1 MLYRILSFIALVACI
16 TWFAIDP
23 GFEPF
28 IGIMVG
34 FAAFFRDEVH
44 GVIGLNF
51 LSLTPKTSLIRN
63 LTHSKYSFI
72 EPEYINP
79 KIIEDLVG
87 LLSDTGDQ
95 VVSINV
101 AKSNKSN
108 RYFGDVTVEKTSSN
122 PIVKA
127 TDGEV
132 SFAYQYIGHS
142 FSGVHLLRTWDSGG
156 GSGIFCSVV
165 LLTISNDDAIEL
177 ERQKATKIERFVVK
191 KVGLLPLGDRY
202 EGEIKYRFGILTIP
216 ACSGQAS
223 LRNKKQRLLVV

>member
-1 MLYRILSFIALVACI
+1 MYRIISFIALVACI

-28 IGIMVG
+28 IAIMVS

-51 LSLTPKTSLIRN
+51 LSLTPKASLIRN

-72 EPEYINP
+72 ESEYINP

-87 LLSDTGDQ
+87 WLSDTEDQ

-101 AKSNKSN
+101 TKSN
-108 RYFGDVTVEKTSSN
+108 RSNRYHGDVTVENTSGN
-122 PIVKA
+122 PVVRAVTGK
-127 TDGEV
+127 V
-132 SFAYQYIGHS
+132 SFAYQYIGYS

-165 LLTISNDDAIEL
+165 LVTISNDNAIEY
-177 ERQKATKIERFVVK
+177 ERQKATKIERLVVK
-191 KVGLLPLGDRY
+191 KVGVLSLGDRY
-202 EGEIKYRFGILTIP
+202 EGEIKYRFGILSIP
-216 ACSGQAS
+216 ACLGQAS
-223 LRNKKQRLLVV
+223 LRNKKQRLLVI